1 MDDYKRQ
8 SAMSLQ
14 WEPSIEKSNY
24 SGMSL
29 CVYFIFKTDLL
40 VWWQV
45 DEKIEIKM
53 GFKLFNHSTI

>member
-1 MDDYKRQ
+1 
-8 SAMSLQ
+8 MSLQ